1 VGEIANGLVNN
12 NLVNGRITD
21 LTKFHHG
28 VKSIG
33 RWVRRVAIDLANDK
47 MMGCPPGVLEEVC
60 I

>member
-1 VGEIANGLVNN
+1 VGEIANGLAT
-12 NLVNGRITD
+12 LVNGRITD

-47 MMGCPPGVLEEVC
+47 MMGCPPG
-60 I
+60 